1 MEAKL
6 STLQPV
12 RTEDFDVRLL
22 RQLAR
27 EGRLYFDPNEPSVAI
42 RDEDRQQEILQ
53 YVSEIDDCVTPAYVP
68 FISLI
73 WKRIISDDQLND
85 QLFISKGR
93 HQGEANRYRVMAIVN
108 VLYEMGVYAHHTY
121 TLLDLHHR
129 LEHTTHKDSVYT
141 SRLNYALTRQQ
152 SLLLRRAIKEISS
165 TNAV

>member
-1 MEAKL
+1 MEATKT
-6 STLQPV
+6 TLRQV
-12 RTEDFDVRLL
+12 RPEDLDVRLL

-27 EGRLYFDPNEPSVAI
+27 EGRLYFDPNEPSEAI
-42 RDEDRQQEILQ
+42 RSEERQQEILQ

-73 WKRIISDDQLND
+73 WKRIISDDRLND
-85 QLFISKGR
+85 RLFISKGR
-93 HQGEANRYRVMAIVN
+93 HQGQANRYRVMAIVN
-108 VLYEMGVYAHHTY
+108 VLYEMGVYAHNTY

-152 SLLLRRAIKEISS
+152 AVLLRRVIKEISS
-165 TNAV
+165 TGAV